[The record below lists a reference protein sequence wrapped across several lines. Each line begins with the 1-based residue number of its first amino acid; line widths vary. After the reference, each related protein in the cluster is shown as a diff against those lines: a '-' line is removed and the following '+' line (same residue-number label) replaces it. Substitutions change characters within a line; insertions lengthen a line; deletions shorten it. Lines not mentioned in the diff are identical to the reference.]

1 MTRPEH
7 DRLVLA
13 RITRE
18 EPIEGMRPSVT
29 LNLIHDD
36 DAVEINE
43 GDDFVSILM
52 AVDPWESRR

>member
-36 DAVEINE
+36 DAVEI
-43 GDDFVSILM
+43 FVSILM